1 LRVVIDTNILISAI
15 FWVGRPKRLL
25 NVVRRGEVIF
35 LTSKT
40 LLAELK
46 KVLTSGDKPFRLSER
61 EAKEI
66 IEHLKDIAELVS
78 TTSKVSVCRDEA
90 DNRVL
95 ECALDGGADY
105 IVTGDRD
112 LLDLKSF
119 KGIRIVKIGDFSL

>member
-1 LRVVIDTNILISAI
+1 MRVVIDTNILISAI